1 MIPLACC
8 PRRVWVAATRALE
21 AAIDR
26 RIRFNRGVQIN
37 APRKNTGET
46 ADFFDRLEDVIHNRK
61 RSMERPR

>member
-1 MIPLACC
+1 MPRLAS
-8 PRRVWVAATRALE
+8 
-21 AAIDR
+21 IDR